1 MKALAA
7 IAVQLGFSVTGSDL
21 VTGGH
26 DKNNITGKDLVVYSG
41 AVPEDNEEL
50 AYAKKIGVPTMER
63 SDFLAFVAR
72 QFDMCAA
79 VAGCHGK
86 TTVTAM
92 TGETFA
98 VRRPTVHLG
107 GEYAFDFTP
116 GLADGKKEVFITE
129 ACEYR
134 RSFLKLRPD
143 IAIITNIDF
152 DHPDTYKDVRDVT
165 AAFMAFVS
173 CAGTVI
179 YSGDD
184 AICAKMMKRGISYGF
199 SERCDYVV
207 HPRANGFELTYRGHP
222 AGEFFP
228 RFSEP
233 FNIKN
238 AAAAIAAA
246 YTAGIDYKDIKR
258 GIERFCGVKRR
269 GEIVLRT
276 EKCVVVS
283 DYSHHPAEISERI
296 AALKRQ
302 YKKLAVIFQ
311 PHTYSRT
318 KALAGRFATAFSA
331 ADKVIFTDTFAAR
344 EKTGDDKLIYRLSKD
359 SCDCVFVDEKD
370 LFEEFLRLTNS
381 FDCVALMGAGDMQ
394 KKIVGRYRDAAVCHN
409 ENM

>member
-134 RSFLKLRPD
+134 RSFFEAAPG
-143 IAIITNIDF
+143 
-152 DHPDTYKDVRDVT
+152 HRDN
-165 AAFMAFVS
+165 
-173 CAGTVI
+173 
-179 YSGDD
+179 
-184 AICAKMMKRGISYGF
+184 
-199 SERCDYVV
+199 
-207 HPRANGFELTYRGHP
+207 HQH
-222 AGEFFP
+222 
-228 RFSEP
+228 
-233 FNIKN
+233 
-238 AAAAIAAA
+238 
-246 YTAGIDYKDIKR
+246 
-258 GIERFCGVKRR
+258 
-269 GEIVLRT
+269 
-276 EKCVVVS
+276 
-283 DYSHHPAEISERI
+283 
-296 AALKRQ
+296 
-302 YKKLAVIFQ
+302 
-311 PHTYSRT
+311 
-318 KALAGRFATAFSA
+318 
-331 ADKVIFTDTFAAR
+331 
-344 EKTGDDKLIYRLSKD
+344 RL
-359 SCDCVFVDEKD
+359 
-370 LFEEFLRLTNS
+370 
-381 FDCVALMGAGDMQ
+381 
-394 KKIVGRYRDAAVCHN
+394 
-409 ENM
+409 